1 MSAHNNMER
10 NGLSGKSLTGKSLT
24 ENKMALFNILS
35 TVLVAGI
42 NFFTIP
48 VFTRVLDTEGFGV
61 VNVYIAWVQICTIF
75 IGLKADGSVG
85 SAKANLPEDEQDR
98 YHLSALGLGLIS
110 FAIVLIV
117 LLVFMP
123 QVSALLDMEPFLVVC
138 MALQSLG
145 TFLVSFFSMR
155 FIFRK
160 QAHMNFLVSVGVCVT
175 TTVVSLALIFL
186 VFTGGDGYR
195 GRVLGLSLPYLVIGV
210 FMLMALIVRV
220 RGFVQIKY
228 WKFCLALTLPLIFH
242 GLSQIALA
250 QIGRISIQRFDGY
263 AAAGV
268 YSIAVT
274 VAGLLNHIY
283 TALNNAFVPFMYD
296 DLAGKTG
303 EGVKQRHFRNY
314 MLLFTLGTCAFTL
327 MAPEVLKILSTE
339 EYWNAVSILPPLIVG
354 QYCVFLY
361 SFPVNYEFYS
371 MKTRSVAVGTALAAL
386 LNLVLA
392 LVLVPSFGMMGAAG
406 ATMCSYLALFLF
418 HFLIARFFLGDRN
431 YPAVAFAAGLASVVV
446 ASALCYPLG
455 GLPVARWFVGLALL
469 AIAFGRIAKNRTIF

>member
-1 MSAHNNMER
+1 MLDNKR
-10 NGLSGKSLTGKSLT
+10 RKGLDGRPLT

-48 VFTRVLDTEGFGV
+48 IFTRVLDTEGFGI
-61 VNVYIAWVQICTIF
+61 VNVYTAWVQICTVF
-75 IGLKADGSVG
+75 VGLKADGSVG
-85 SAKANLPEDEQDR
+85 AAKANLPDGEQDY
-98 YHLSALGLGLIS
+98 YHLSALALGMTS
-110 FAIVLIV
+110 FAVV
-117 LLVFMP
+117 MAALLAFLP
-123 QVSALLDMEPFLVVC
+123 QVSSLLDMEPLLVIC

-160 QAHMNFLVSVGVCVT
+160 QAHKNFLISVGVCVA
-175 TTVVSLALIFL
+175 TTVASLVLILF

-195 GRVLGLSLPYLVIGV
+195 GRVLGFSLPYLIVGACLLLALVI
-210 FMLMALIVRV
+210 RV
-220 RGFVQIKY
+220 RGHVRIRY
-228 WKFCLALTLPLIFH
+228 WKFCLVLTLPLVFH

-250 QIGRISIQRFDGY
+250 QIGRISIQRVDGY
-263 AAAGV
+263 AVAGI

-283 TALNNAFVPFMYD
+283 SALNNAFVPFMYD
-296 DLAGKTG
+296 DLAGKSG
-303 EGVKQRHFRNY
+303 EDVKQRHFRNY
-314 MLLFTLGTCAFTL
+314 MILFTLGTCAFLL

-339 EYWNAVSILPPLIVG
+339 EYWGAVSALPPLIVG

-361 SFPVNYEFYS
+361 SFPVNYEFYA

-392 LVLVPSFGMMGAAG
+392 VVLVPEFGMMGAAA
-406 ATMCSYLALFLF
+406 ATMCAYLALFLF
-418 HFLIARFFLGDRN
+418 HFLIARCMLGDRN
-431 YPAVAFAAGLASVVV
+431 YPVRAFAAGLVAVVIV
-446 ASALCYPLG
+446 SALCYPLDG
-455 GLPVARWFVGLALL
+455 MPILRWAAGAVFLSVA
-469 AIAFGRIAKNRTIF
+469 IGRIVKNRTIF